1 MVTGMNTALAS
12 GDTYVIPLTSGKLLH
27 NIPRGGFH
35 SEAEIAA
42 LPGVRII
49 DAGDVAPGRS
59 FETYTFSRQSVQR
72 NLYRIPL
79 P

>member
-1 MVTGMNTALAS
+1 MFPPIPADGFASAEDLA
-12 GDTYVIPLTSGKLLH
+12 K
-27 NIPRGGFH
+27 
-35 SEAEIAA
+35 

-49 DAGDVAPGRS
+49 DAFDATPGPAPES
-59 FETYTFSRQSVQR
+59 YAFSRATVQR